1 MGGRI
6 SESTIREIRD
16 KADIVAVVSE
26 TVSLS
31 RSGSSFRGLCPFHRE
46 KTPSFFVH
54 PSRQAFKCFGCG
66 EGGSV
71 FHFLMKARNLSF
83 AEAVE
88 DLGDRY
94 GVEIR
99 HEKGPPS
106 KRPDEDLYRILA
118 LAAETYRELLRSAP
132 QAKPAREFLGRRGVT
147 PEAEQE
153 FFLGYGGHGKD
164 LLSALAR
171 EGIDPGRATQAGLLF
186 PKEGGGYRERFRG
199 RVLFPVTDARGRVC
213 GFGARAIDDAT
224 PKYLNSPESE
234 VYRKSSLLYGLFQG
248 LPAIRNEK
256 KVLVVEGYMDLIGL
270 WQKGIRNV
278 VATCG
283 TSLTESHARTLKRL
297 SDTVI
302 LIYDG
307 DVAGKM
313 SAVRAG
319 GPLYSAGVSP
329 LVIFPPK
336 GMDPDDWAKAAKGT
350 ELSDRIA
357 RAVPLMETIERAAS
371 RKYDLSQ
378 ISGKLSYLRLMGK
391 YLPWITDIAEQRL
404 YVQRVAHSA
413 GLPEETVL
421 APLRGKGEAAAAA
434 PGLPG
439 RGPGGRPEEGL
450 LLSLLSRDPS
460 LIEEVRRDEVLGLI
474 EGEEI
479 REALDLLSR
488 RFEAGGRTDLD
499 GLLDAEI
506 SEAARRRIS
515 EEIVRGEISAGE
527 ARRIY
532 PDVVLGLRIRKV
544 DREIVRLGE
553 AYKASIGA
561 GDRRR
566 AQELLQAQI
575 AAKREKER
583 LDRERN
589 DASMR

>member
-1 MGGRI
+1 M
-6 SESTIREIRD
+6 
-16 KADIVAVVSE
+16 
-26 TVSLS
+26 
-31 RSGSSFRGLCPFHRE
+31 
-46 KTPSFFVH
+46 
-54 PSRQAFKCFGCG
+54 
-66 EGGSV
+66 
-71 FHFLMKARNLSF
+71 
-83 AEAVE
+83 
-88 DLGDRY
+88 
-94 GVEIR
+94 
-99 HEKGPPS
+99 
-106 KRPDEDLYRILA
+106 
-118 LAAETYRELLRSAP
+118 
-132 QAKPAREFLGRRGVT
+132 
-147 PEAEQE
+147 
-153 FFLGYGGHGKD
+153 
-164 LLSALAR
+164 
-171 EGIDPGRATQAGLLF
+171 
-186 PKEGGGYRERFRG
+186 
-199 RVLFPVTDARGRVC
+199 
-213 GFGARAIDDAT
+213 
-224 PKYLNSPESE
+224 
-234 VYRKSSLLYGLFQG
+234 
-248 LPAIRNEK
+248 
-256 KVLVVEGYMDLIGL
+256 
-270 WQKGIRNV
+270 
-278 VATCG
+278 
-283 TSLTESHARTLKRL
+283 
-297 SDTVI
+297 
-302 LIYDG
+302 
-307 DVAGKM
+307 
-313 SAVRAG
+313 
-319 GPLYSAGVSP
+319 
-329 LVIFPPK
+329 VIFPPK

-421 APLRGKGEAAAAA
+421 APLRGRGEAAAAA

-439 RGPGGRPEEGL
+439 RRPAGRPEEGL

-479 REALDLLSR
+479 REAVDLLSR
-488 RFEAGGRTDLD
+488 RSEAGGRTDLN

-515 EEIVRGEISAGE
+515 EEIVRAEMSAGE

-532 PDVVLGLRIRKV
+532 PDVVLGLKIRKL